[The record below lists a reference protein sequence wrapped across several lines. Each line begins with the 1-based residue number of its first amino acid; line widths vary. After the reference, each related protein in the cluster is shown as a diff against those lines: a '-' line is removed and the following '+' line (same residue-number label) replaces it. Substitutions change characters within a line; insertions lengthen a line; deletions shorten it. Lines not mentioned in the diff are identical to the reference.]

1 MEARSRSP
9 TRRYDRRMERPA
21 LTRPDRAT
29 GLTARVVAV
38 VVLVAALVLALDT
51 VATRW
56 AFQKQFLAYVNE
68 QEAAL
73 LERMAE
79 RLAEVH
85 AAFGSWEAVEAE
97 LSLRRVLLWSA
108 RISSREI
115 DEDLLGDL
123 RPPPR
128 GDPPP
133 PSPPGPPEH
142 PLRRP
147 TLSRLVLLD
156 ADGGVLVPSP
166 IDRTGLTGIRRQP
179 VLRDGRAVAAIE
191 LLPARRLDLEADRRF
206 EREHL
211 GSLWRIAA
219 AALLLATVAGGL
231 LARNLLAPVRALAG
245 GARALAAGRYETR
258 LELRRQDELG
268 ALARDFNLLAEALER
283 ARTARQRWLA
293 DVAHELRTPL
303 TVLRGEVEALVD
315 GVRPADAEA
324 LASLAGETQQLA
336 RLVEDLH
343 ALALADA
350 GALAF
355 RFEREDLGALLE
367 EAVERQRPR
376 FGDAGLRLE
385 YRGPATALALP
396 VDADRIGQLLLN
408 LLENALRYTD
418 PPGPVRVTLTA
429 EGNGAR
435 VTVEDGP
442 PGVPEADRPR
452 LFERFW
458 RRDAARARVDGGSG
472 LGLAIVLRIAEAH
485 GGTATARASVLGGLA
500 VDAFL
505 GAQPEATGHD

>member
-1 MEARSRSP
+1 MEAGFRGP
-9 TRRYDRRMERPA
+9 GRRYDRPMERPA
-21 LTRPDRAT
+21 PPGPDRAP

-85 AAFGSWEAVEAE
+85 SVFGSWEAVEAE

-115 DEDLLGDL
+115 DEDLLGDR
-123 RPPPR
+123 RPARR
-128 GDPPP
+128 GDAPP
-133 PSPPGPPEH
+133 PPGPPEH

-156 ADGGVLVPSP
+156 ADGTVLVPSP

-179 VLRDGRAVAAIE
+179 VLREGRAVATIE

-219 AALLLATVAGGL
+219 AALLLATAAGWL
-231 LARNLLAPVRALAG
+231 LARSLLAPVRALAG

-258 LELRRQDELG
+258 LTLRRQDELG

-315 GVRPADAEA
+315 GVRPADGEA
-324 LASLAGETQQLA
+324 LASLAAETQQLA

-385 YRGPATALALP
+385 YRGPSAPLQLP
-396 VDADRIGQLLLN
+396 LDADRIGQLLLN

-418 PPGPVRVTLTA
+418 PPGPVRVTLA
-429 EGNGAR
+429 AAGDGAR

-485 GGTATARASVLGGLA
+485 GGTATARASSLGGLA
-500 VDAFL
+500 VDVFL
-505 GAQPEATGHD
+505 GAQPEAKRDE